1 MLTRWEDP
9 QTGEIRLYVRH
20 AEAWISP
27 EVPTGAG
34 GGWVLWVRHGRAYTT
49 APCQRRLEVESRL
62 RAWLLRR
69 YRRRLADL
77 SFTELAAIAARVSDV
92 RRRA

>member
-1 MLTRWEDP
+1 MLARWEDP
-9 QTGEIRLYVRH
+9 HTGEIRLYVRQ

-27 EVPTGAG
+27 EVPSGTR
-34 GGWVLWVRHGRAYTT
+34 GGWVLWVRQGRAFTT
-49 APCQRRLEVESRL
+49 APCPRRLEVESRL

-77 SFTELAAIAARVSDV
+77 SFAELAAIAEPQPDV